1 MSAARVTS
9 RISTIQRHLNAVAVV
24 PLQYWGYT
32 MQMNVSH
39 DDKVIDFVTESMT
52 VNDKMEVFHRQRR
65 MMRELYPEYIITE
78 THQ

>member
-1 MSAARVTS
+1 
-9 RISTIQRHLNAVAVV
+9 
-24 PLQYWGYT
+24 

-65 MMRELYPEYIITE
+65 MMREMYPDYIITE

>member
-9 RISTIQRHLNAVAVV
+9 RIGVIQRHLNAVAVV
-24 PLQYWGYT
+24 PLQYRGYT
-32 MQMNVSH
+32 MQVSVSH
-39 DDKVIDFVTESMT
+39 EDKAIDFFTESMT

-78 THQ
+78 THE

>member
-32 MQMNVSH
+32 MQMSVSH

-52 VNDKMEVFHRQRR
+52 ANDKMEVFHRQWW